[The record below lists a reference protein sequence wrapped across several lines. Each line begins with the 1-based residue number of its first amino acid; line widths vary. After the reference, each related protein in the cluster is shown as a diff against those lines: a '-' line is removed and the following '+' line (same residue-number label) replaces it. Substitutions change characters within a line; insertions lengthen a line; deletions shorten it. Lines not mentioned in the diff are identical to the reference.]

1 MLKGNLSL
9 ERKRHQRVISVISKI
24 GPGPDTQ
31 SGPPR
36 PARELLWPGG
46 PWPAFDLTCR
56 WRLVDADRMS
66 MSEENL
72 PWEGELIA
80 ETSREIAERL
90 GNSATGRLWVF
101 HVTVTG

>member
-1 MLKGNLSL
+1 L
-9 ERKRHQRVISVISKI
+9 ERKRDQRVISVVSRI
-24 GPGPDTQ
+24 GPDPDTERR
-31 SGPPR
+31 PPR
-36 PARELLWPGG
+36 PTRELLWPGG

-56 WRLVDADRMS
+56 WRLVDAHRS
-66 MSEENL
+66 VPEENL